1 MDTGY
6 HTHLKAAQHPC
17 RHSTDPPHPS
27 KPMDIDKDPP
37 ARPRPRTRDVSKTT
51 TYIIDHQHA
60 KVRGTVLRLADSGER
75 IAVACPFCHRVH
87 LHEPTRHLV
96 STFVPP
102 GVDPEAEALA
112 YDESTGYA
120 GDVKARP
127 LNVVTWETD
136 RVALCK
142 MGTYHIV
149 GD

>member
-1 MDTGY
+1 MDTD
-6 HTHLKAAQHPC
+6 TDTDSDSSADIEADTTAAAAAVAVAAGGRLHHPH
-17 RHSTDPPHPS
+17 RL
-27 KPMDIDKDPP
+27 
-37 ARPRPRTRDVSKTT
+37 RRRDLSKTT
-51 TYIIDHQHA
+51 TYILDYQHA

-87 LHEPTRHLV
+87 LHEPTRHPV

-136 RVALCK
+136 RVASCK